1 MLSVFCY
8 ITLTLL
14 NLLINK
20 FTTCFS
26 GEEVSKTPVLLKT
39 AIQLRKKMAYMILR
53 ILQALDVKTNTLL
66 QRNFTINK
74 GTKQ

>member
-1 MLSVFCY
+1 M
-8 ITLTLL
+8 
-14 NLLINK
+14 
-20 FTTCFS
+20 
-26 GEEVSKTPVLLKT
+26 
-39 AIQLRKKMAYMILR
+39 MLR